1 LDTLKENTMRFS
13 FSTALAAAVLIG
25 VGAAAKAQQPY
36 PTRPITVVVPFAA
49 GGPTDVLARILG
61 QHMSQTLGQQIV
73 VENLTGGGGSIGAA
87 RVAKAAPDG
96 YTMVMGNLGT
106 HAAAVGLYKNLSYDP
121 RVDFEP
127 VMLVAST
134 PMVLVV
140 RKSLATETL
149 KDFTAYAAAHPHKL
163 TFGSAGTGSISHL
176 TYLLYTHLTRTE
188 IQHVPYRGLSQSVND
203 LLSGQID
210 LMFDQVVSAT
220 PHILSG
226 GVKPIAVTASR
237 RAAAIPNVPSS
248 TEAGLPE
255 LQTIA
260 WTALFSP
267 KATPK
272 PIVERINA
280 ALDKAMRD
288 ETVAKRLAELGA
300 DLPADAERKP
310 QALGNLVRTEIDKWV
325 PLIQAAGVVGN

>member
-1 LDTLKENTMRFS
+1 MRLCS
-13 FSTALAAAVLIG
+13 HMILAAATLIG
-25 VGAAAKAQQPY
+25 LGQGAAAQQPY
-36 PTRPITVVVPFAA
+36 PTRPITIVVPFSA

-61 QHMSQTLGQQIV
+61 QHMSQTLGQQIL
-73 VENLTGGGGSIGAA
+73 VENVTGGGGSIGAA

-96 YTMVMGNLGT
+96 YTMVLGNLGS
-106 HAAAVGLYKNLSYDP
+106 HAASVGLYKNLSYDP

-127 VMLVAST
+127 VMLVATT

-140 RKSLATETL
+140 RKNLEASTL
-149 KDFTAYAAAHPHKL
+149 SDFTAYAKANPRKV

-176 TYLLYTHLTRTE
+176 TYLLYTHLTKTE

-210 LMFDQVVSAT
+210 MMFDQVVSAT
-220 PHILSG
+220 PHIRSG
-226 GVKPIAVTASR
+226 GVKPIAVTAPS

-248 TEAGLPE
+248 TEAGLPA

-260 WTALFSP
+260 WTALFAP

-272 PIVERINA
+272 PVVEMVNT

-288 ETVAKRLAELGA
+288 EAVAKRLAELGA
-300 DLPADAERKP
+300 DVPAPDGRSP
-310 QALGNLVRTEIDKWV
+310 QALGNLVRSEIDKWV
-325 PLIQAAGVVGN
+325 PLIQAAGAASE

>member
-1 LDTLKENTMRFS
+1 MR
-13 FSTALAAAVLIG
+13 TVIAGALAVAALAG
-25 VGAAAKAQQPY
+25 LLSRANAQQSY
-36 PTRPITVVVPFAA
+36 PARPITVIVPFAA

-61 QHMSQTLGQQIV
+61 QHMGQTLGQQIV
-73 VENLTGGGGSIGAA
+73 VENVTGAGGSLGAA
-87 RVAKAAPDG
+87 RVARALPDG
-96 YTMVMGNLGT
+96 YTLVMGNLGT

-140 RKSLATETL
+140 RKTL
-149 KDFTAYAAAHPHKL
+149 QVDTLNDFVAHARANPGKV

-176 TYLLYTHLTRTE
+176 TYLLFTHLTKTD
-188 IQHVPYRGLSQSVND
+188 IQHIPYRGLSQSVND

-210 LMFDQVVSAT
+210 MMFDQVVSAG

-226 GVKPIAVTASR
+226 GVKPIAVTAPS
-237 RAAAIPNVPSS
+237 RAAAVPKVPSS
-248 TEAGLPE
+248 TEAGMPE
-255 LQTIA
+255 LETIA

-267 KATPK
+267 KGTPK
-272 PIVERINA
+272 PVVELINA

-288 ETVAKRLAELGA
+288 ETVAKRLAGLGA
-300 DLPADAERKP
+300 DLPPSGQRTP
-310 QALGNLVRTEIDKWV
+310 QALAKLVRDEIDRWV
-325 PLIQAAGVVGN
+325 PLIQSAGAVGE

>member
-1 LDTLKENTMRFS
+1 MII
-13 FSTALAAAVLIG
+13 AAAAGLIAL
-25 VGAAAKAQQPY
+25 GASARAQEWPA
-36 PTRPITVVVPFAA
+36 RPVTLIVPFAA
-49 GGPTDVLARILG
+49 GGGVDVSARVQAQRMGELLG
-61 QHMSQTLGQQIV
+61 QSMV
-73 VENLTGGGGSIGAA
+73 VENVGAAAGMAGGA

-106 HAAAVGLYKNLSYDP
+106 HAAAVGLYKSLSYDP
-121 RVDFEP
+121 RIDFEP

-140 RKSLATETL
+140 RKSLATDTL
-149 KDFTAYAAAHPHKL
+149 KDFTAYAVAHPHKL

-176 TYLLYTHLTRTE
+176 TYLLYTSLTKTE

-220 PHILSG
+220 PHILAG
-226 GVKPIAVTASR
+226 GVKPIAVTAPK
-237 RAAAIPNVPSS
+237 RAAAIPDVPSS
-248 TEAGLPE
+248 AEAGLPE

-260 WTALFSP
+260 WTALFFP
-267 KATPK
+267 KGTPQ
-272 PIVERINA
+272 PIVERINS

-288 ETVAKRLAELGA
+288 ESVAKRLAELGA
-300 DLPADAERKP
+300 DLPADAERTP
-310 QALGNLVRTEIDKWV
+310 QALGKLVRSEIDKWV
-325 PLIQAAGVVGN
+325 PLIQAARIVGN

>member
-1 LDTLKENTMRFS
+1 LKRFKENVMRLFS
-13 FSTALAAAVLIG
+13 SSVLGLALTA
-25 VGAAAKAQQPY
+25 VGLSASAQQPY

-49 GGPTDVLARILG
+49 GGPTDVMTRILG
-61 QHMSQTLGQQIV
+61 QHVSQTLGQQIV
-73 VENLTGGGGSIGAA
+73 IENVTGGGGSIGAA

-96 YTMVMGNLGT
+96 YTGVMGNLGT

-121 RVDFEP
+121 RIDFEP

-134 PMVLVV
+134 PMALIV
-140 RKSLATETL
+140 RKTLPADTL
-149 KDFTAYAAAHPHKL
+149 KDLTAYAAAHPKKL

-176 TYLLYTHLTRTE
+176 TYLLYTHLTNTQIE
-188 IQHVPYRGLSQSVND
+188 HVPYRGSSQSMND

-210 LMFDQVVSAT
+210 MSFEQVVSAG
-220 PHILSG
+220 PNILAG
-226 GVKPIAVTASR
+226 GVKALAVTAPR
-237 RAAAIPNVPSS
+237 RAAAIPDVPSAI
-248 TEAGLPE
+248 EAGLPE
-255 LQTIA
+255 LQTTA

-272 PIVERINA
+272 PIIERVNA
-280 ALDKAMRD
+280 ALDQAMRD

-300 DLPADAERKP
+300 DLPAHAERKP